1 MQRYKDI
8 EIRKTDTGKRFR
20 KTVQYPVIEPSFEDT
35 YIIGMESDRLDNLA
49 WKYYKDTALW
59 WIIARANNIGKGD
72 LSVPVGAQIRIP
84 PNPLAIVT
92 QFNELNKG

>member
-59 WIIARANNIGKGD
+59 WIIATANNIHTAVFAFEDGTV
-72 LSVPVGAQIRIP
+72 LRIP
-84 PNPLAIVT
+84 TNYIEIANNFS
-92 QFNELNKG
+92 Q